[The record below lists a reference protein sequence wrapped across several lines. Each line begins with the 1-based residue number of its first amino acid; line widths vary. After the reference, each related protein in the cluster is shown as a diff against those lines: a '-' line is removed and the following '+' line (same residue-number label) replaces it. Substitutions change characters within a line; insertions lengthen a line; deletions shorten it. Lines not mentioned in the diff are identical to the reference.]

1 MGQYF
6 FTTDQI
12 KLNQA
17 VSNIQKNK
25 RSIEVTKPF
34 LPPIKEYNNLLRT
47 VWDNHWLTNQGPLHE
62 ELKQKL
68 KEYLGAKEL
77 TLFSNGHMALEI
89 ALQAFHLDGEVITTP
104 FTFASTTHAIIRNG
118 LKPVFCDIKV
128 NDFNIDE
135 KKIENLIS
143 EDTTAILPVH
153 VFGNPCNVY
162 KIEKIAKKYDLKV
175 IYDAAHAFGVN
186 VDGKHIGSFGDVSM
200 FSFHATKVF
209 HTIEG
214 GALVYNNKKMA
225 HIYDLYKNFGI
236 SPVDGVSI
244 ELPGLNAKM
253 NEFQAA
259 MGLLNL
265 KYIDSVIGSRK
276 GIAELYNEGLKR
288 VDGIKIPDYHKNVKY
303 NYAYYPIIIEDKYP
317 FSRDELYA
325 QLADK
330 NIHAK
335 KYFYPLTVE
344 YNCYKD
350 NYNVNSTPVAKYIC
364 DRVLCLPIYQDLD
377 TGVVESIIDMIQKR

>member
-1 MGQYF
+1 M
-6 FTTDQI
+6 
-12 KLNQA
+12 N
-17 VSNIQKNK
+17 S
-25 RSIEVTKPF
+25 R
-34 LPPIKEYNNLLRT
+34 RT
-47 VWDNHWLTNQGPLHE
+47 
-62 ELKQKL
+62 
-68 KEYLGAKEL
+68 
-77 TLFSNGHMALEI
+77 
-89 ALQAFHLDGEVITTP
+89 
-104 FTFASTTHAIIRNG
+104 
-118 LKPVFCDIKV
+118 
-128 NDFNIDE
+128 
-135 KKIENLIS
+135 
-143 EDTTAILPVH
+143 
-153 VFGNPCNVY
+153 
-162 KIEKIAKKYDLKV
+162 
-175 IYDAAHAFGVN
+175 
-186 VDGKHIGSFGDVSM
+186 
-200 FSFHATKVF
+200 
-209 HTIEG
+209 
-214 GALVYNNKKMA
+214 
-225 HIYDLYKNFGI
+225 
-236 SPVDGVSI
+236 
-244 ELPGLNAKM
+244 
-253 NEFQAA
+253 

-344 YNCYKD
+344 YNCYRD